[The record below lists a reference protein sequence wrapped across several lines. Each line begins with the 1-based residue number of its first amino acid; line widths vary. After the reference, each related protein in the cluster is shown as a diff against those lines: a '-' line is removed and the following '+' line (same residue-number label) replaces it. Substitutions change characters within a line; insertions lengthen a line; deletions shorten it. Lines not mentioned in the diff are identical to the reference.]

1 MESGNTKVLIG
12 KVRASYAHV
21 FVPTSFEEG
30 GKKKYSVSLIIPK
43 SDTALVEKIKAAISN
58 ALAIGKQSLWG
69 GTIPRGLR
77 DPLQDGDKMRP
88 DDEAYADSYF
98 VSAKSDHK
106 VGVNKVKG
114 RKMVEGKQKLILE
127 EITDEE
133 EFYSGCYVYASVNF
147 YPYKTGGKGIA
158 ASLDNI
164 LKVEDGEPLSGGG
177 ASAESDFGDLDLPEE
192 DMPFPAGADPF
203 GQGGDECP
211 Y

>member
-12 KVRASYAHV
+12 KVRVSYAHV
-21 FVPTSFEEG
+21 FEPTSFEEG

-43 SDTALVEKIKAAISN
+43 SDTVLVGKIKAAINSAV
-58 ALAIGKQSLWG
+58 ALGKQSLWG
-69 GTIPRGLR
+69 GTIPKNLAESPLR
-77 DPLQDGDKMRP
+77 DGDIKRS
-88 DDEAYADSYF
+88 DDEVYADSYF

-106 VGVNKVKG
+106 VTPNKIKG
-114 RKMVEGKQKLILE
+114 RKMVDGKQKLILE

-203 GQGGDECP
+203 GQGDECP